1 MASKSCVCIVVY
13 GDNTEEERAD
23 VDVDVDVVDGV
34 AKEEPSGELRHTGQ
48 DAFILSHLSMHST
61 WK

>member
-13 GDNTEEERAD
+13 GDNTEEERD
-23 VDVDVDVVDGV
+23 DDVDVDVVDGV

-48 DAFILSHLSMHST
+48 DAFILSHLSMQYA
-61 WK
+61 

>member
-1 MASKSCVCIVVY
+1 MASKSCVWIVVY
-13 GDNTEEERAD
+13 GDNTEEERDD
-23 VDVDVDVVDGV
+23 VDADVVDGV

-48 DAFILSHLSMHST
+48 DAFILSHLSMHSA